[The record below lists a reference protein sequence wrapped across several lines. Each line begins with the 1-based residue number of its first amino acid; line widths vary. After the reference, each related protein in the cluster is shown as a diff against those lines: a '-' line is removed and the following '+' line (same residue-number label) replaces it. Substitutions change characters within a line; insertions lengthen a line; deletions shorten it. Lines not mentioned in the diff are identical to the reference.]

1 MLVPLKGLTSL
12 VTLLMISGDVNA
24 LSFMNRLRLKAGGG
38 SGLREEVVGR
48 YFDGVTKKDRD
59 QIASCFG
66 KVATIRDVCGL
77 STAERSASCDDL
89 ADRCMDFLAAHP
101 DCKVDFHY
109 PPTCG
114 RGSGSRWV
122 FSHWYETGT
131 WSGTSCGIEPKGDG
145 TLMSP
150 LCEGQTRFLVSDDL
164 KIEEIVVTRTFTEWE
179 KML

>member
-66 KVATIRDVCGL
+66 KVATIRDVFL
-77 STAERSASCDDL
+77 S
-89 ADRCMDFLAAHP
+89 DRKKNTVQP
-101 DCKVDFHY
+101 VEQ
-109 PPTCG
+109 T
-114 RGSGSRWV
+114 V
-122 FSHWYETGT
+122 SHMMT
-131 WSGTSCGIEPKGDG
+131 
-145 TLMSP
+145 
-150 LCEGQTRFLVSDDL
+150 
-164 KIEEIVVTRTFTEWE
+164 
-179 KML
+179 